1 MGNRIET
8 AASLLGAGL
17 CIGFAAAIGIG
28 ALADRPR
35 SVSPGDPAA
44 TVDPGQPSVGV
55 QSDQSQSVAVDSNRQ
70 TAVTRAVSATSA
82 AVVSITTEQP
92 THDLFSRFHGS
103 TTQSSAGSGVVIDE
117 RGVILTNAHVVA
129 SASQITVTF
138 SDDYQ
143 VHADVIGLAD
153 DLDLAVLRVPVRPGL
168 QVATLGTSSDLILGE
183 PVIAIGNPFGLGHTV
198 TTGVVSAVSRPL
210 ETDERVFQDF
220 IQTDA
225 SINPGNSGGPLLNAT
240 GALIGINTAIR
251 PDAQGIGFAI
261 PIDRAIKVATDL
273 IESGT
278 VRIPWLGVLVDDV
291 AFRNGRS
298 RTTAPEVA
306 AVLSGTAL
314 KSGDVIVGVEGRL
327 VQGRSDLNAFLSG
340 YTPGQVLDMSIIR
353 DREAIDISVNTSRIG
368 QTTASEHIRNRLGF
382 VLADAPQRRTLGV
395 QVAQILRGSTGARI
409 GLRPGDLIYRVDGT
423 RITSE
428 ADFTLMVQR
437 AIERHRP
444 SVLVTVRRGNV
455 QGRVPL
461 PL

>member
-1 MGNRIET
+1 MNRRLEA
-8 AASLLGAGL
+8 AASLLAVGL
-17 CIGFAAAIGIG
+17 CLGFVAAIGIG
-28 ALADRPR
+28 ALADRPNTVNPEPGPTSPSASDPVAT
-35 SVSPGDPAA
+35 SVS
-44 TVDPGQPSVGV
+44 GQTAPMTIE
-55 QSDQSQSVAVDSNRQ
+55 AVRQ
-70 TAVTRAVSATSA
+70 TAVTKAVSATSA

-92 THDLFSRFHGS
+92 SHDLFSRFHGNS
-103 TTQSSAGSGVVIDE
+103 TQSSAGSGVVIDA
-117 RGVILTNAHVVA
+117 RGIILTNAHVVA

-138 SDDYQ
+138 SDNHQID
-143 VHADVIGLAD
+143 ADVIGLAD

-168 QVATLGTSSDLILGE
+168 QVATVGTSSDLLLGE

-225 SINPGNSGGPLLNAT
+225 SINPGNSGGPLLNAA

-251 PDAQGIGFAI
+251 ADAEGIGFAI

-298 RTTAPEVA
+298 RTTAPEVT
-306 AVLSGTAL
+306 AVLNGGGL
-314 KSGDVIVGVEGRL
+314 QQGDVIVGVQDRL
-327 VQGRSDLNAFLSG
+327 VQGRSDLNAFLAS
-340 YTPGQVLDMSIIR
+340 YSPGDKLDLSIIR
-353 DREAIDISVNTSRIG
+353 NRKTVGVSVNTSRIG
-368 QTTASEHIRNRLGF
+368 QATASKRIRSALGL
-382 VLADAPQRRTLGV
+382 VLTDAPQHRTVGV
-395 QVAQILRGSTGARI
+395 QVSQLLRGSTAARI

-437 AIERHRP
+437 AIERHRS
-444 SVLVTVRRGNV
+444 SVLITVRRGNV